1 MDCQVEF
8 EKPVIK
14 IETNECIDI
23 IDNSIVFD
31 STKDY
36 DKEVLKYCHS
46 SHPEETLENLLVC
59 EQETENIA
67 QVEQT
72 NNPNLLINQL
82 EKIQQIVDDEKS
94 ERKPDIEFKKIN
106 DFEQKPVS
114 VKESNVVYK
123 IEDVSHKVEISD
135 DLNDFT
141 KPIVSPFKDE
151 KIVKIKMEND
161 DVEICEYLGK
171 DDLTEESDMKIHVD
185 TSEVEKGKVYLLQS
199 KFILINFIFKIQM

>member
-36 DKEVLKYCHS
+36 DKEVLEYCHS

-114 VKESNVVYK
+114 VKESNVVYQ